1 MNDANEQ
8 QLLSYLHLNMGEFG
22 HADHGAQGLTPLRET
37 SAFPEGAWT
46 PWMPGEHPGGVQL
59 QESFTAHLD
68 SFGSTPLPPPTAV
81 APASVAQMD
90 SPAKSFAGLRVVIE
104 KFHAHKV
111 GHPNEENR
119 EATVTNLRTFKVEVA
134 LLNARDELARDVHV
148 RLHASLL
155 YENGENVALLRPND
169 KQETLLTG
177 QTEVVI
183 IGGRGV
189 FTVAQGG
196 HLRAHLQAQETVL
209 PGQHLSQQRA
219 PQRPVPAADGGVR
232 AVQVRHQAAPRAAA
246 R

>member
-1 MNDANEQ
+1 MMNDANEQ
-8 QLLSYLHLNMGEFG
+8 LLGYMYLGMGEFG
-22 HADHGAQGLTPLRET
+22 HADLGAQGLTPLRET

-119 EATVTNLRTFKVEVA
+119 EATVSNLQTFDVEVA
-134 LLNARDELARDVHV
+134 LINANKELARDVGV

-155 YENGENVALLRPND
+155 YENGNNVPND
-169 KQETLLTG
+169 KETILTG
-177 QTEVVI
+177 GTEVVI
-183 IGGRGV
+183 IGGRGLLKLKV
-189 FTVAQGG
+189 GAS
-196 HLRAHLQAQETVL
+196 VL
-209 PGQHLSQQRA
+209 TSRHNRQRFRVNISPNTASTSA
-219 PQRPVPAADGGVR
+219 PSSRS
-232 AVQVRHQAAPRAAA
+232 
-246 R
+246 